1 MEMSTI
7 KKNTEETCIVCDQVK
22 DDGIH
27 LYTSFICKQCELDM
41 IGTETDDPRYKYYLQ
56 RLKKVKTPEIY
67 S

>member
-1 MEMSTI
+1 MSTL

-27 LYTSFICKQCELDM
+27 LYTSFICKQCELAM
-41 IGTETDDPRYKYYLQ
+41 VETETDDPRYKYYLK
-56 RLKKVKTPEIY
+56 RLKKVNTPEIY